1 MLGKLMKYEFKAC
14 GRIFFPLYIG
24 ILFLAA
30 VNGVSIGSS
39 IKDQDG
45 FILDPNTLNTQGIL
59 TLVMVALFVALFV
72 ITIVLTIQ
80 RFNKSLLEDEG
91 YLMFTLP
98 VKTSSLVLSKLLVAL
113 IYAIISAVVALLSFL
128 IIGAIGGN
136 VNIVEFFKFLSQ
148 ESMFGENI
156 DFIIYMNLWFL
167 LSYIIFVLSIYLSLS
182 IGQLPQFSKYKMPA
196 GVVLFFIIN
205 LIISKIETF
214 MRNMTIGSS
223 PEVDLMNSI
232 ASISYKYLFI
242 SSLISI
248 IIGIILFFLINFIL
262 NKKLNLE

>member
-24 ILFLAA
+24 ILFLA
-30 VNGVSIGSS
+30 VINGVSIGSS
-39 IKDQDG
+39 LKAEDG
-45 FILDPNTLNTQGIL
+45 SILDTNVLNTQSIL

-98 VKTSSLVLSKLLVAL
+98 VKTSSLILSKLLVTL
-113 IYAIISAVVALLSFL
+113 IYTIISAIVALLSFL
-128 IIGAIGGN
+128 IIGAIGGD
-136 VNIVEFFKFLSQ
+136 VNIVEFFKFLSK
-148 ESMFGENI
+148 ESMLGENI
-156 DFIIYMNLWFL
+156 DFIIYMSLWVL
-167 LSYIIFVLSIYLSLS
+167 IGYIIFILSIYLSLS
-182 IGQLPQFSKYKMPA
+182 IGQLPQISKYKMSA

-205 LIISKIETF
+205 LIINKIETF
-214 MRNMTIGSS
+214 MRNWIVGSV
-223 PEVDLMNSI
+223 PEVDLTS
-232 ASISYKYLFI
+232 SISAITYKYLFI
-242 SSLISI
+242 GSLISI
-248 IIGIILFFLINFIL
+248 IIGLILFFSINWIL

>member
-24 ILFLAA
+24 ILFLA
-30 VNGVSIGSS
+30 VINGVSIGSS
-39 IKDQDG
+39 LKAEDG
-45 FILDPNTLNTQGIL
+45 SILDTNVLNTQSIL

-98 VKTSSLVLSKLLVAL
+98 VKTSSLILSKLLVTL
-113 IYAIISAVVALLSFL
+113 IYTIISAIVALLSFL
-128 IIGAIGGN
+128 IIGAIGGD
-136 VNIVEFFKFLSQ
+136 VNIVEIFKFLSQ
-148 ESMFGENI
+148 ESMLGENI
-156 DFIIYMNLWFL
+156 DFIIYMNLCFL
-167 LSYIIFVLSIYLSLS
+167 ISYTVFVLSIYLSLS
-182 IGQLPQFSKYKMPA
+182 IGQLPQLSRYKMPA

-214 MRNMTIGSS
+214 MRNITIGSGA
-223 PEVDLMNSI
+223 EVDLMNSI
-232 ASISYKYLFI
+232 ASISYKYLFM

-248 IIGIILFFLINFIL
+248 IIGIILFFLINWIL